1 MVTEL
6 GNHPRIIQ
14 FFAIVPD
21 ERNYQIMLV
30 MEYMEGGSLAD
41 KLRDQKPLSENS
53 VLKYFTQIL
62 EGVSYLHR
70 KQIYHSHIKPANILF
85 TVDDKLKISDFGI
98 AVESQVQTKSSATS
112 SNFQG
117 DFHYM
122 SFERLQGADPSD
134 DIWSGE
140 AIESQKQSDTDTA
153 SLFQGDFHYMSTERL
168 NGAKRSATND
178 IWSVGATFVHM
189 ISGQPLN
196 HLDTITQLILNISKY
211 KIFIKG
217 NPLNNYLETLNDND
231 FKKNV
236 ISKTLCIEPNRANG
250 QQLLRILFHHSKRLP
265 AEALMAARDK
275 NPYISGMSYNSAR
288 DELFLADNAN
298 EVVRAMRVRDN
309 AGDLRNVYRAP
320 QATLLSVWSV
330 CHTSDSDTLLVCS
343 GERGVYWLVALR
355 RNDSEWREA
364 QREQTDGKREICCA
378 LSDSQVLIG
387 ESSSKQME
395 LFRLESGPRISRVH
409 RIHVPDEYYSFS
421 ATCGSDTLVA
431 MSYPYSDQ
439 SVRVHRL
446 RGDRLEELAR
456 IQLKWPS
463 LLLWLTD
470 RLLVADYNT
479 GKQSH
484 DVIELEVS
492 GTRLERRRELMAISE
507 NIFVS
512 SLCAMKDG
520 LAIFDLNSRDILHY
534 SLVSTR
540 PLNH

>member
-1 MVTEL
+1 MTEL

-320 QATLLSVWSV
+320 QATSLSVWSV